1 MLNEVLKIFL
11 GFVLLVIG
19 ADLIVRGSKNIAKR
33 FHIPEILIGLTIVA
47 IGTSM
52 PELIITIT
60 SAKKGLGDLIIG
72 NAIGSNLCNI
82 LFILGLTAII
92 QPIKMEKE
100 VKIIHIPF
108 AIFTTICILAI
119 SLGWFGISRTII
131 SKIWGIIFIL
141 LFSIYFIYPI
151 ILEIGNIIKAYKENK
166 GKRIKNTQNILI
178 SLIQIFIGIVL
189 LKFGGDFVVENA
201 RYIAECF
208 NISQR
213 IIGLTI
219 VAIGTAF
226 PELITSIIAAIKD
239 STDLAV
245 GNLLGSCIL
254 NLLLILGIGAI
265 IMPLEI
271 KTEFIGNLI
280 LFLISLIL
288 ILLFNFIGKKNTIT
302 RFKGSIL
309 FLMFVYY
316 VANLFI

>member
-166 GKRIKNTQNILI
+166 GKRIKNTQK
-178 SLIQIFIGIVL
+178 L
-189 LKFGGDFVVENA
+189 LQV
-201 RYIAECF
+201 I
-208 NISQR
+208 
-213 IIGLTI
+213 
-219 VAIGTAF
+219 
-226 PELITSIIAAIKD
+226 
-239 STDLAV
+239 
-245 GNLLGSCIL
+245 
-254 NLLLILGIGAI
+254 
-265 IMPLEI
+265 
-271 KTEFIGNLI
+271 
-280 LFLISLIL
+280 
-288 ILLFNFIGKKNTIT
+288 
-302 RFKGSIL
+302 
-309 FLMFVYY
+309 
-316 VANLFI
+316 

>member
-108 AIFTTICILAI
+108 AIFTTICLLSYNDYQVSEFGKYSLLIINNKELRSVYEQDSLVIIKKANEEDYKKGDKILFYSGNPKVVNFI
-119 SLGWFGISRTII
+119 NLGEITDVHSENGAQASYYIGDYKLSYDDI
-131 SKIWGIIFIL
+131 
-141 LFSIYFIYPI
+141 
-151 ILEIGNIIKAYKENK
+151 IGNVNGSIVYKKA
-166 GKRIKNTQNILI
+166 G
-178 SLIQIFIGIVL
+178 
-189 LKFGGDFVVENA
+189 
-201 RYIAECF
+201 
-208 NISQR
+208 
-213 IIGLTI
+213 
-219 VAIGTAF
+219 
-226 PELITSIIAAIKD
+226 
-239 STDLAV
+239 
-245 GNLLGSCIL
+245 
-254 NLLLILGIGAI
+254 LILSVIESRWGF
-265 IMPLEI
+265 M
-271 KTEFIGNLI
+271 FFVI
-280 LFLISLIL
+280 LPTIFFAVYELYEVI
-288 ILLFNFIGKKNTIT
+288 NEVKKNSKVDLKEKLRKEIEEEM
-302 RFKGSIL
+302 RQDELKKK
-309 FLMFVYY
+309 
-316 VANLFI
+316 AKNEKE

>member
-1 MLNEVLKIFL
+1 M
-11 GFVLLVIG
+11 
-19 ADLIVRGSKNIAKR
+19 
-33 FHIPEILIGLTIVA
+33 
-47 IGTSM
+47 
-52 PELIITIT
+52 
-60 SAKKGLGDLIIG
+60 
-72 NAIGSNLCNI
+72 
-82 LFILGLTAII
+82 
-92 QPIKMEKE
+92 
-100 VKIIHIPF
+100 
-108 AIFTTICILAI
+108 
-119 SLGWFGISRTII
+119 GI
-131 SKIWGIIFIL
+131 
-141 LFSIYFIYPI
+141 
-151 ILEIGNIIKAYKENK
+151 